1 MPAKQG
7 SAAAAEVNRVS
18 ARESSVEQISCKF
31 LEIARRLP
39 KRPEIGAVLLGSGHR
54 GRGGERQQPLL
65 VRAAEEGSSRD
76 LERI

>member
-1 MPAKQG
+1 MQILGNRPQAPQ
-7 SAAAAEVNRVS
+7 AA
-18 ARESSVEQISCKF
+18 
-31 LEIARRLP
+31 
-39 KRPEIGAVLLGSGHR
+39 GAVLLGSGHR